1 MPRSMTNSMASTSG
15 SDLTLNHQQPGA
27 PFTTPHT
34 FSTLVTPLDQYCL
47 PSQSNLSPSSDS
59 FKGGFEGLDDDY
71 FLREYSTQKP
81 LTAKRNLDDIQNGLS
96 SFGTYSNPYQQ
107 QYQSLS
113 NGNRPVSLASSTPPP
128 VHRKLHNC
136 SSRRSLTRTN
146 SNLSYASSSNSASQ
160 LDRYL
165 ALTPLTT
172 PQDPGS
178 YQPSSQDFPFH
189 SNAINPQSMLSTQS
203 PLDSLAEDPQWDDD
217 RSTEFYQDMTP
228 AQSFTDAT
236 MKRTRA
242 EERSDTISACWKSP
256 LCPNQAARDGTPP
269 NPTTC
274 GGGCAPFLFGEEPLP
289 NDINDAA
296 LDLPMVNVDQ
306 VTMVSRPHAQQQHQN
321 QRQDQQQNQQQDPQP
336 NKPKVQRV
344 PKRADTDTKHESQ
357 GRTLFKATNVNIKKS
372 SSPEATIARSTETT
386 KKEARQPHNKVEQ
399 KYRDSISNQME
410 ALRKVVPAL
419 SESARACIDQAD
431 IEDLPIPSKPSKA
444 VILASATTFIRTQT
458 KEKRQLETE
467 NAALRQRVLA
477 LQTVLGNK
485 CDDCS
490 LMQRAMGINLR
501 AGPNMDQ
508 WPMSFQ

>member
-1 MPRSMTNSMASTSG
+1 
-15 SDLTLNHQQPGA
+15 
-27 PFTTPHT
+27 
-34 FSTLVTPLDQYCL
+34 
-47 PSQSNLSPSSDS
+47 
-59 FKGGFEGLDDDY
+59 
-71 FLREYSTQKP
+71 
-81 LTAKRNLDDIQNGLS
+81 
-96 SFGTYSNPYQQ
+96 
-107 QYQSLS
+107 
-113 NGNRPVSLASSTPPP
+113 
-128 VHRKLHNC
+128 
-136 SSRRSLTRTN
+136 
-146 SNLSYASSSNSASQ
+146 
-160 LDRYL
+160 
-165 ALTPLTT
+165 
-172 PQDPGS
+172 
-178 YQPSSQDFPFH
+178 
-189 SNAINPQSMLSTQS
+189 MLSTQS

-306 VTMVSRPHAQQQHQN
+306 VTMVSRPHDQQQHQN
-321 QRQDQQQNQQQDPQP
+321 QQQDQQQIQQQDPQP

-344 PKRADTDTKHESQ
+344 PKRADTDTKHESR
-357 GRTLFKATNVNIKKS
+357 GRTLFKATNINIKKS

-399 KYRDSISNQME
+399 KYRDYISNQME

-419 SESARACIDQAD
+419 SESARACIDEAD

-444 VILASATTFIRTQT
+444 VILASATTFIKTQT

-490 LMQRAMGINLR
+490 LMQRAIGINLR